1 MLGKITVALFFLLLI
16 WGNLVAGLKAG
27 LACPD
32 WPLCHGTV
40 LPPFRLDIWM
50 EYTHRLIAALA
61 TVFLLV
67 LSWKRFSSYQ
77 GLAKAV
83 PLAAVALIGTEILI
97 GGAVVLLELPVQLT
111 TVHFMTGLTV
121 LLLAFYMASFDGDE
135 NPARFSLH
143 GRAGLFFGMGL
154 VVFSQSALGAY
165 VRHANAGLACTDFPT
180 CRGSWFPGNMSGT
193 LMAHFSHRL
202 AAVLIFVTIGML
214 CVAAFL
220 DPGFFRYR
228 KMLLGLLCLCLG
240 QIAVGAL
247 VVLSGL
253 YYLATGLHLLIALS
267 ILVSFFHLWSSELRQ
282 QEKLS

>member
-1 MLGKITVALFFLLLI
+1 MLGRITVALFFLLLI

-61 TVFLLV
+61 TVFLLL

-83 PLAAVALIGTEILI
+83 PLAAVALIGTEILL

-121 LLLAFYMASFDGDE
+121 MLLAFYMASFDGDE
-135 NPARFSLH
+135 TPARFSLQ

-165 VRHANAGLACTDFPT
+165 VRHANAGQACTDFPT
-180 CRGSWFPGNMSGT
+180 CRGSWFPSNMSGT

-253 YYLATGLHLLIALS
+253 YYLATGLHLLVALS
-267 ILVSFFHLWSSELRQ
+267 LLVFFFHLWSSELRQ
-282 QEKLS
+282 QENLS